1 YSHTSTRVAAIGT
14 STRSIR
20 GTAPL
25 AGASGSRGG
34 QRDTTLDAR
43 TEVGIGAVVN
53 VSTTSGAGRDV
64 AVVRR
69 WPPLHDASN
78 ATQRPALTTR
88 RRVTGLS
95 MPGRAAERVVR
106 ARRVGFASACERRS
120 ADRRTRRGR
129 QRWDFST
136 RSGRPRRLL

>member
-1 YSHTSTRVAAIGT
+1 MRRIPESRFATHDVPVSGSVAGRTFTASSIESAAAPSPNTTCALSAGDVGLPAYSHISTRVAAIGT

-53 VSTTSGAGRDV
+53 VSTTSGAG
-64 AVVRR
+64 
-69 WPPLHDASN
+69 
-78 ATQRPALTTR
+78 
-88 RRVTGLS
+88 
-95 MPGRAAERVVR
+95 
-106 ARRVGFASACERRS
+106 
-120 ADRRTRRGR
+120 
-129 QRWDFST
+129 
-136 RSGRPRRLL
+136 